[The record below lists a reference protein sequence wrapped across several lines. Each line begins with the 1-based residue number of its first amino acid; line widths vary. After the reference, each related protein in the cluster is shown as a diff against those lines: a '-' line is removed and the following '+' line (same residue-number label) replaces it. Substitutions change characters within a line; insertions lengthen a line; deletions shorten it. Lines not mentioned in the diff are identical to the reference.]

1 MPVYLALQPIRRAA
15 SRIAA
20 GPGELLPRLFTLT
33 RGGQCP
39 SGGRFLSRYSAVT
52 DSFPLES
59 MVLCVARTF
68 LSPLYTSASDWTVL
82 LLVTTKLQKLFCSH
96 PLLPLFLLGKSAKP
110 TVQSTVS
117 TGSGSTVTRVSL
129 LTRAFTF
136 TIDSLCILM
145 QPWERRPG
153 TE

>member
-33 RGGQCP
+33 RGGQCLP
-39 SGGRFLSRYSAVT
+39 GGRFLSRYSAVAG
-52 DSFPLES
+52 SFPLES

-82 LLVTTKLQKLFCSH
+82 LLVTTKLQNFFVPAPFPVIFYSITIIGEISFKTFLYQLFY
-96 PLLPLFLLGKSAKP
+96 K
-110 TVQSTVS
+110 
-117 TGSGSTVTRVSL
+117 
-129 LTRAFTF
+129 
-136 TIDSLCILM
+136 
-145 QPWERRPG
+145 
-153 TE
+153 